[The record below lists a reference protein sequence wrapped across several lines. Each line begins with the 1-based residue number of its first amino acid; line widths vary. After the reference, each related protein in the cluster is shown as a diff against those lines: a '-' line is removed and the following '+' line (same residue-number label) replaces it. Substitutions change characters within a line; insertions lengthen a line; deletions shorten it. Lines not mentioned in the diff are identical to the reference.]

1 MLWYQAKYPVTS
13 LRKVF
18 SVIKPIMRMPVF
30 LSLPAAPATEDDL
43 QIGRDLLDT
52 LAAHAH
58 ECVGMAANM
67 IGQAKRI
74 IVFDHDGRRR
84 LMFNPEIVAKQQP
97 FETQEGCLS
106 LEGLRPTVRY
116 KEITVEYD
124 TTSFEHK
131 TEKFTGW
138 VAQII
143 QHECDH
149 LKGIII

>member
-1 MLWYQAKYPVTS
+1 MLRIQMEKSINHNIMFLKKKAVPVTWKNAREEKETKA
-13 LRKVF
+13 LIR
-18 SVIKPIMRMPVF
+18 
-30 LSLPAAPATEDDL
+30 DL
-43 QIGRDLLDT
+43 QDT
-52 LAAHAH
+52 LKANH
-58 ECVGMAANM
+58 ERCVGMAANM
-67 IGQAKRI
+67 IGVNKAAI
-74 IVFDHDGRRR
+74 IVSVGPFDVVM
-84 LMFNPEIVAKQQP
+84 LNPVIQEKNDA
-97 FETQEGCLS
+97 FETEEGYLS

>member
-1 MLWYQAKYPVTS
+1 MVREIVTNEKKLREKSEKCSFPCAS
-13 LRKVF
+13 LK
-18 SVIKPIMRMPVF
+18 
-30 LSLPAAPATEDDL
+30 ADL
-43 QIGRDLLDT
+43 EDT
-52 LAAHAH
+52 LLFYKDRAI
-58 ECVGMAANM
+58 GIAANM
-67 IGQAKRI
+67 IGENKRAMAI
-74 IVFDHDGRRR
+74 IIGGKVRV
-84 LMFNPEIVAKQQP
+84 MFNPVILSASDPYFAE
-97 FETQEGCLS
+97 EGCLS

>member
-1 MLWYQAKYPVTS
+1 MLRIQMEKSINHNIMFLKKKAVPVIWKNAREEKETKA
-13 LRKVF
+13 LIR
-18 SVIKPIMRMPVF
+18 
-30 LSLPAAPATEDDL
+30 DL
-43 QIGRDLLDT
+43 QDT
-52 LAAHAH
+52 LKANH
-58 ECVGMAANM
+58 ERCVDMAANM
-67 IGQAKRI
+67 IGVNKAAI
-74 IVFDHDGRRR
+74 IVSVGPFDVVM
-84 LMFNPEIVAKQQP
+84 LNPVIQEKNDA
-97 FETQEGCLS
+97 FETEEGCLS

>member
-1 MLWYQAKYPVTS
+1 M
-13 LRKVF
+13 
-18 SVIKPIMRMPVF
+18 
-30 LSLPAAPATEDDL
+30 
-43 QIGRDLLDT
+43 DT
-52 LAAHAH
+52 LEANRDR
-58 ECVGMAANM
+58 CVGMAANM
-67 IGQAKRI
+67 IGVNKAAI
-74 IVFDHDGRRR
+74 IVSVGPFDVVM
-84 LMFNPEIVAKQQP
+84 LNPVIQEKNDA
-97 FETQEGCLS
+97 FETEEGCLS